1 MLAGFMAVI
10 VTVILGAGRPSA
22 RGASPKDDS
31 ADDGRSNEA
40 VHRQAA
46 SRCVIRSYSFDVTL
60 SIEAVITNLYA
71 GRTKRETASRK
82 KSWSVQL

>member
-1 MLAGFMAVI
+1 MPAGFMAVI

-22 RGASPKDDS
+22 RGASPKDVS

-46 SRCVIRSYSFDVTL
+46 SRCVIRSHFFDVTL
-60 SIEAVITNLYA
+60 STEAGITNLYA
-71 GRTKRETASRK
+71 ERTERETASRM
-82 KSWSVQL
+82 KSCGVQL